1 MVAIFTLEGTS
12 RRVVGEK
19 ARLTTNF
26 TKLLLTRTLIILAQ
40 VETMK
45 QEISV
50 LDTDREETH

>member
-26 TKLLLTRTLIILAQ
+26 LKLLLTRTLIILAQ

-50 LDTDREETH
+50 LDTAREETH

>member
-19 ARLTTNF
+19 ARFATNF
-26 TKLLLTRTLIILAQ
+26 LKLLLTRILITLAQ

-50 LDTDREETH
+50 LDTAREETH